1 MDITIEQKSPNLIR
15 KYWYVPVIALGVF
28 GAMLLRQ
35 TLSGVTYVVDDNLLR
50 VADVKLDNFSVEVRG
65 VGELVPREY
74 HWISTEV
81 EGHVAA
87 LFVRAGDS
95 VDVGEPLIRLRNQQ
109 LLSTLEKVDLEY
121 QQAEAEARANIKS
134 LESQLLQLES
144 ELLQSRLALKSELL
158 RLEAEET
165 LMKQLE
171 GSVSEIDH
179 QITVFAV
186 EEQKEMYA
194 FYQRRVEKMRENI
207 SAQRVADKARVSRL
221 KNDLANAQR
230 EVDALTVRSRSQ
242 GLVQEIDLELGQKL
256 PVGTTVAVV
265 ADDTQLIAEL
275 KIQELQVQNVNVGQD
290 VIVDTRRNK
299 LRATVARIHPTV
311 TNGMVQVDAEF
322 IDSLSPEA
330 RVALSVEG
338 TIKTLELENALY
350 VQRPASVQPN
360 STVGIFMLDAN
371 GYQARK
377 VPVQLG
383 QSSANYVQ
391 ILGGL
396 QVGDTIVISD
406 TTAYAQHEVVLIN

>member
-1 MDITIEQKSPNLIR
+1 MDITIEQKSPNLFR
-15 KYWYVPVIALGVF
+15 KYWYVPVIAAGVL

-35 TLSGVTYVVDDNLLR
+35 MLGGVTYVVDDNLLR
-50 VADVKLDNFSVEVRG
+50 VADVKRDNFSVEVRG

-81 EGHVAA
+81 EGHVEA
-87 LFVRAGDS
+87 LLVRAGDS

-109 LLSTLEKVDLEY
+109 LHSALEKVDLEY

-144 ELLQSRLALKSELL
+144 ELLQSQLALKGERL
-158 RLEAEET
+158 RLEAEKT
-165 LMKQLE
+165 LMERLE

-179 QITVFAV
+179 QITAFNV
-186 EEQKEMYA
+186 EEQEEMYA
-194 FYQRRVEKMRENI
+194 FFQRRVEKMRENI
-207 SAQRVADKARVSRL
+207 AAQRVADEARVSRL
-221 KNDLANAQR
+221 QNDLANAQR

-242 GLVQEIDLELGQKL
+242 GLVQEIELELGQKL
-256 PVGTTVAVV
+256 TVGTTVAVV

-275 KIQELQVQNVNVGQD
+275 QIQELQVQNVNVGQG
-290 VIVDTRRNK
+290 VIINTRRNR

-322 IDSLSPEA
+322 IDPLSPEA

-338 TIKTLELENALY
+338 TIKTFELEDALY

-360 STVGIFMLDAN
+360 STVGLFMLDTN

-377 VPVQLG
+377 VPVRLG

-391 ILGGL
+391 VLGGL
-396 QVGDTIVISD
+396 QAGDTIVISD

>member
-15 KYWYVPVIALGVF
+15 KYWYVPVIALGVL

-35 TLSGVTYVVDDNLLR
+35 MLSGVTYVVDDNLLR

-81 EGHVAA
+81 EGHVAE
-87 LFVRAGDS
+87 LFVTAGDS

-144 ELLQSRLALKSELL
+144 ELLQSRLALKGGLL
-158 RLEAEET
+158 RLKAEKT

-186 EEQKEMYA
+186 EEQEEMYA

-242 GLVQEIDLELGQKL
+242 GLVQKIELELGQKL
-256 PVGTTVAVV
+256 TVGTTVAVV

-299 LRATVARIHPTV
+299 LRATVVRIHPTV

-338 TIKTLELENALY
+338 TIKTLELEDALY

-391 ILGGL
+391 VLGGL

>member
-1 MDITIEQKSPNLIR
+1 M
-15 KYWYVPVIALGVF
+15 
-28 GAMLLRQ
+28 
-35 TLSGVTYVVDDNLLR
+35 
-50 VADVKLDNFSVEVRG
+50 
-65 VGELVPREY
+65 
-74 HWISTEV
+74 
-81 EGHVAA
+81 
-87 LFVRAGDS
+87 RAGDS

-109 LLSTLEKVDLEY
+109 LFSTLEKVDLEY

-144 ELLQSRLALKSELL
+144 ELLQSRLALKGELL
-158 RLEAEET
+158 RLEAEKT

-186 EEQKEMYA
+186 EEHEEMCA

-207 SAQRVADKARVSRL
+207 SAQRVADRARVSRL
-221 KNDLANAQR
+221 KNDLATAQR

-242 GLVQEIDLELGQKL
+242 GLVQEIKLELGQKL
-256 PVGTTVAVV
+256 TVGTTVAVV

-338 TIKTLELENALY
+338 TIKTLELKNALY

-391 ILGGL
+391 VLGGL